1 MKKKKKSG
9 GMLKKTAVFSIL
21 MAVIAMLIC
30 GLVLFVLFRNRAMK
44 NVNEKLE
51 KMAGAVSYDIFKYAS
66 SEWLLEY
73 WRNNYDKMTMP
84 PEDYNEFLEWRAS
97 LEEFMRLN
105 AEAVQTR
112 EVEAMTEE
120 EQKQFA
126 EFCYYKISV
135 ELGGEPQMLGL
146 DRVTVFFPEEE
157 NKEAFLFYLM
167 TTPDAEEWGN
177 RYILGTR
184 IPFDPAL
191 HPEMEKTLRENYVIS
206 DVETYRSER
215 DGKEYA
221 SCYFNISFE
230 GKLYGVVSVTTSLEQ
245 VLKDVWAD
253 VFRFE
258 GWIAL
263 VILIAIT
270 VDLLNIYFGTIRPT
284 LALQREIRS
293 YTQTWDSKTLSE
305 KLAENR
311 PSNELGQLADDLV
324 LMGKEIDLYLT
335 RIQKVTAEKERISA
349 ELDVASKIQTG
360 VLPKPFSDPADEA
373 GCVVYASMKPA
384 KEVGGDLYDFYY
396 VDKDHLAL
404 IIGDVSDKGI
414 PAALFMVTVKALIK
428 SAIKRGGMSPKEV
441 LSAVSDQMS
450 EGNEECMFVTVWLG
464 ILELSTGKMICS
476 NAGHEFPVI
485 YRKNEA
491 FSYFRDMHG
500 IPVATMEG
508 AEYEDYELVFRPG
521 DTLFIYSDGLPEAQ
535 NTAGEQFGEERLLEV
550 LNEDPGDEPKEL
562 IERMTKQVAQ
572 FVGDRDPFD
581 DLTMLCVKLRASEDL

>member
-1 MKKKKKSG
+1 MKKKEKSG

-21 MAVIAMLIC
+21 MAVISMLIC

-66 SEWLLEY
+66 NEWLLEY

-97 LEEFMRLN
+97 LAEFMRLN
-105 AEAVQTR
+105 AEAVQTK
-112 EVEAMTEE
+112 EAEAMTEE

-126 EFCYYKISV
+126 ELCYYKISV
-135 ELGGEPQMLGL
+135 ELGGKPQMLGL

-184 IPFDPAL
+184 MPFDPAL
-191 HPEMEKTLRENYVIS
+191 HPEMEKMLRENYVIS

-221 SCYFNISFE
+221 SCYFKISFE

-263 VILIAIT
+263 VILIAII

-373 GCVVYASMKPA
+373 GCVVYASMTPA

-491 FSYFRDMHG
+491 FSYFRDTHG

-572 FVGDRDPFD
+572 FVGDKDPFD